1 MTDFIVKWEKN
12 PLNSEWYRFFTKDL
26 TEISGE
32 GVYIVWEAG
41 ASSKALYVGKGIIA
55 DRLSRLRRDKK
66 MLQYPMTAPI
76 LASWA
81 VVPASLCAGVERY
94 LIDTY
99 NPIYNVQTPNA
110 RPIVVNLLG

>member
-1 MTDFIVKWEKN
+1 MTYFVVKWARK
-12 PLNSEWYRFFTKDL
+12 PLNSEWYRFFTIDPS
-26 TEISGE
+26 EISGE

-66 MLQYPMTAPI
+66 MLWYRMSDPI
-76 LASWA
+76 LVSWA
-81 VVPASLCAGVERY
+81 VVPTSLCAGVERY

-99 NPIYNVQTPNA
+99 NPIYNEQTPNA
-110 RPIVVNLLG
+110 TPIAVNLLG